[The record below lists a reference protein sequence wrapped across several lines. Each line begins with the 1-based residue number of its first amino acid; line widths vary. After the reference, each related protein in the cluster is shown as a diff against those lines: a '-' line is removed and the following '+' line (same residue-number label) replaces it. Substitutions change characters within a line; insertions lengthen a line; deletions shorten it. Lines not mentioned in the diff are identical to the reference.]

1 MRVFSRARSAFTLI
15 ELLIVVAIIGILA
28 TLLLAALS
36 KSKQKT
42 QRAAC
47 RAHINAIKAAL
58 AMYES
63 DVGRYPRLRP
73 RPGTTG
79 SLTDYNDD
87 AGALYMALM
96 NKPTQQLGGGPN
108 SPYMQDWKPEAVGI
122 VMDATRFN
130 AGTMGHDASSWG
142 GGAAYPTGVDRLGP
156 NDQGQIKNASYQQSH
171 IPPAGQ
177 SVANGS
183 LVLLDPWG
191 NPFHYLEWASIR
203 NSTKEGMISSPT
215 SMTIVPQA
223 SIPAAMQT
231 GGDPPITLPALLMP
245 HNAETFD
252 IWSNGPN
259 GINEFGH
266 PDSDDVTSWSE
277 N

>member
-1 MRVFSRARSAFTLI
+1 MRVTSRARSAFTLI
-15 ELLIVVAIIGILA
+15 EMLIVVAIIGILA
-28 TLLLAALS
+28 TLLMAALS
-36 KSKQKT
+36 KAKEKAQKST
-42 QRAAC
+42 A
-47 RAHINAIKAAL
+47 RAHINAIKSAL

-108 SPYMQDWKPEAVGI
+108 SPYLQDWKPEHVGI

-156 NDQGQIKNASYQQSH
+156 NDQGQIRNAAYQQSH
-171 IPPAGQ
+171 LPPAGQ

-191 NPFHYLEWASIR
+191 NPFHYIEWASIR
-203 NSTKEGMISSPT
+203 NSTKDGMISAPT
-215 SMTIVPQA
+215 MMTIVPLA
-223 SIPAAMQT
+223 SIPAAMRT
-231 GGDPPITLPALLMP
+231 GGAAPIEVQAPLMP
-245 HNAETFD
+245 HSAETYD
-252 IWSNGPN
+252 IWSNGAN

-266 PDSDDVTSWSE
+266 PDSDDVSSWQE
-277 N
+277 R